1 MMQPPPAAGP
11 DGSGA
16 TKAKG
21 SPCMAA
27 QASTPNLR
35 TLVHV
40 PQPLPP
46 WPAEQ
51 MATARVQGGRRE
63 SHECLRS
70 PSIDRMAE
78 TFDHSHA
85 HDRPHQQWRI
95 WRLEQGAQPTAAVG
109 GRRRAVQR
117 RRELGLAL
125 GACARGWAGLGEV
138 LAPRADAGGVDN
150 ASATEGDWERGGV
163 MVGGGRGRVPINTG
177 KQRARAVLPGLPSI
191 GHPHASRQRMRWAA
205 HQQPQSP
212 EQSLADVAPLVGVVL
227 PVAHGRQSGVAAV
240 ELPPGEK
247 NPFRQALQVA
257 PPVPGEQ
264 TETARQGSKGAR
276 LGEVLGYEAVGPGGD
291 ARSIV

>member
-1 MMQPPPAAGP
+1 MQPPPAAGP

-138 LAPRADAGGVDN
+138 LAPRADAGGVDD
-150 ASATEGDWERGGV
+150 ARGAAEGDWERGGD
-163 MVGGGRGRVPINTG
+163 MGRGGEAGCPSAQASRANMRRRLSSACQSRVPENKAPVLCGHIPGTLCRLSPRSTCSAAMKLTFDWSAPCIMSTHAPG
-177 KQRARAVLPGLPSI
+177 RA
-191 GHPHASRQRMRWAA
+191 
-205 HQQPQSP
+205 
-212 EQSLADVAPLVGVVL
+212 
-227 PVAHGRQSGVAAV
+227 
-240 ELPPGEK
+240 
-247 NPFRQALQVA
+247 
-257 PPVPGEQ
+257 
-264 TETARQGSKGAR
+264 
-276 LGEVLGYEAVGPGGD
+276 
-291 ARSIV
+291 